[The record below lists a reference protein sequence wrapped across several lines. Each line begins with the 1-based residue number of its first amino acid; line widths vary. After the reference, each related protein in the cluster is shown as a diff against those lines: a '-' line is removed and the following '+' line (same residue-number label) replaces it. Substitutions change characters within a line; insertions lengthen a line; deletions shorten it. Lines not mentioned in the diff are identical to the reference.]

1 MLLKNI
7 LEIKDGCFFDKLL
20 PKSLTQ
26 RLERRPHCSRQ
37 ESKNLLAARCQ
48 PDFHLDLEE
57 EVETSLLKLSTQIFL
72 SIFTKGSFNYN
83 EE

>member
-26 RLERRPHCSRQ
+26 RLERRLHCSRQ
-37 ESKNLLAARCQ
+37 ESKNLPAARCQ
-48 PDFHLDLEE
+48 PDFHLKLEE
-57 EVETSLLKLSTQIFL
+57 QVETVSLLKLSTQIFL
-72 SIFTKGSFNYN
+72 SIFTKGSFN
-83 EE
+83 